1 MSLDYFEK
9 LRDLVQE
16 AEESGLLTEARELT
30 GFSGNKLIGTL
41 QRIAK
46 YQESIG
52 AGHYLEVG
60 VFQGLTLISV
70 ANVLDGAPAF
80 GIDNFA
86 QFDPDHNNQNII
98 KKRAKVNNLENI
110 RLINKDYE
118 DALENITEYMGDV
131 NLKIGTYFIDG
142 PHDYRSQLLCL
153 QLARPY
159 LSDLSVIVVDDCNYR
174 HVRLA
179 NRDFLRVNPDFK
191 MLFEAYTRCHPG
203 NMKRDEKQEA
213 RRGWW
218 NGVNIIV
225 RDPGGI
231 LDAMV
236 PETIRDRSLY
246 ENEHI
251 VHSAKYGFLA
261 PEAVSF
267 ISSLMSFRLI
277 GALKDV
283 VRIGAKMRRAD
294 KPLIGKYAS
303 INTFSEQLQQSHFN
317 PALLQDKH
325 MVKRCT

>member
-1 MSLDYFEK
+1 MSLECFEK
-9 LRDLVQE
+9 LRELVQE

-46 YQESIG
+46 YQESTG
-52 AGHYLEVG
+52 AGHYLEIG

-70 ANVLDGAPAF
+70 ANVLDGAPVF

-110 RLINKDYE
+110 HLINMDYE
-118 DALENITEYMGDV
+118 DALDNLTECTGDES
-131 NLKIGTYFIDG
+131 LKIGTYFIDG

-153 QLARPY
+153 QLAKPY
-159 LSDLSVIVVDDCNYR
+159 LSDSSVIVIDDCNYR

-179 NRDFLRVNPDFK
+179 NSDFLRVNPEFK
-191 MLFEAYTRCHPG
+191 MLFEAYTQCHPG
-203 NMKRDEKQEA
+203 NMESGEEEEA
-213 RRGWW
+213 RKGWW

-225 RDPGGI
+225 RDPDGV
-231 LDAMV
+231 LDPVV

-267 ISSLMSFRLI
+267 ISSLMSFRLP

-283 VRIGAKMRRAD
+283 VRIGRKIRRAD
-294 KPLIGKYAS
+294 KQNIGRYVS
-303 INTFSEQLQQSHFN
+303 INTFSKQLPQSHFN
-317 PALLQDKH
+317 PALRQERH
-325 MVKRCT
+325 M

>member
-1 MSLDYFEK
+1 MGLDHFEK
-9 LRDLVQE
+9 LRELVQE
-16 AEESGLLTEARELT
+16 AEVSGLLTEARDVT

-46 YQESIG
+46 YQESVG
-52 AGHYLEVG
+52 AGQYLEIG

-70 ANVLDGAPAF
+70 ASVLNEATAF

-86 QFDPDHNNQNII
+86 QFDPDRNNMNII
-98 KKRAKVNNLENI
+98 NKRVMVNNLENI
-110 RLINKDYE
+110 RLINMDYE
-118 DALENITEYMGDV
+118 DALENLTGCVDEVD
-131 NLKIGTYFIDG
+131 LKIGTYFIDG

-153 QLARPY
+153 QLAKPY

-179 NRDFLRVNPDFK
+179 NRDFLIANPEFK

-203 NMKRDEKQEA
+203 NMERDEEQKA
-213 RRGWW
+213 REGWW

-225 RDPGGI
+225 HDPDGLLG
-231 LDAMV
+231 AMV
-236 PETIRDRSLY
+236 PEAIRDRSMY

-267 ISSLMSFRLI
+267 LSSLMSFRLI
-277 GALKDV
+277 GALKDL
-283 VRIGAKMRRAD
+283 MRVGSKIRKTD
-294 KPLIGKYAS
+294 KQLVGKYAS
-303 INTFSEQLQQSHFN
+303 INTFSEQLPQSHFN
-317 PALLQDKH
+317 PTLL
-325 MVKRCT
+325 